1 MQKLIIE
8 INSRNWDFLNSIEE
22 IKKQLENWFLEGLDK
37 NEDEEYNFKVK

>member
-8 INSRNWDFLNSIEE
+8 INSRNWDFLNSIEK

-37 NEDEEYNFKVK
+37 NEEYNFKVK